1 MPLSSGTAKN
11 SSRRLSF
18 DRVAR
23 PQPPC
28 YPTRPMPQTSPVMNV
43 MIAAARKTARALARD
58 FGEVENLQ
66 VSRKGPSDF
75 VSAADLKA
83 EKTLFE
89 ELSKARPGYGFVMEE
104 RGVIEGTDKT
114 NRWFVDPL
122 DGTTN
127 FLHGIPH
134 WAISIALEREGVL
147 VAGVIYNVARDELF
161 WAEKGAGAYLN
172 DKRIRVAAR
181 SDLRDALF
189 ATGAPFHARPGLDVF
204 LAEAERVL
212 NKSAGIRRWGSAA
225 LDLAY
230 VAAGRFDGFW
240 ERGLNVW
247 DLAAGA
253 VLVREAGGVAIEP
266 DGGDFMK
273 TGAILASNTTL
284 APQLQQTLRGG

>member
-1 MPLSSGTAKN
+1 MA
-11 SSRRLSF
+11 
-18 DRVAR
+18 
-23 PQPPC
+23 
-28 YPTRPMPQTSPVMNV
+28 QTSPVMNV

-83 EKTLFE
+83 EKTLYE
-89 ELSKARPGYGFVMEE
+89 ELSRARPGYGFVMEE
-104 RGVIEGTDKT
+104 RGVVEGTDKT
-114 NRWFVDPL
+114 NRWLIDPL
-122 DGTTN
+122 DGTSN

-147 VAGVIYNVARDELF
+147 IAGVVYNVARDELF

-172 DKRIRVAAR
+172 DKRLRVAAR
-181 SDLRDALF
+181 SDMRDALF
-189 ATGAPFHARPGLDVF
+189 ATGMPFHGKPGLDVF
-204 LAEAERVL
+204 LIEAERVL
-212 NKSAGIRRWGSAA
+212 TKSAGLRRWGSAA

-247 DLAAGA
+247 DIAAGA
-253 VLVREAGGVAIEP
+253 VLVREAGGVVVEP

-273 TGAILASNTTL
+273 TGAILASNTAL
-284 APQLQQTLRGG
+284 APLLQKTLRG